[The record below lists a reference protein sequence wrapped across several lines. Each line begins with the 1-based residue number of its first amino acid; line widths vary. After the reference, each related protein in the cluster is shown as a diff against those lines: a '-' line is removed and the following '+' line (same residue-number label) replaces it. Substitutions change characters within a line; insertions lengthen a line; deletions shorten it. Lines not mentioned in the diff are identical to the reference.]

1 MRLTTSGVPAK
12 AGTRPAADRA
22 SDKWAPTFVGAPDGG
37 MAKPISFNEDWRKS
51 PARGKRIMRFA
62 RSLAVGALLLLSLLP
77 ARAAEPYHLRIGWVV
92 AGADLATLM
101 FAKPELA
108 PHAGKSYI
116 PELMH
121 FEGTSTAMQALATGE
136 LDCAA
141 LAYSTF
147 ALGVVNA
154 GLEDLRV
161 IGDGFQD
168 GVPGYHTNG
177 YFVRNDS
184 AIRSVEDLKGKVIAT
199 NQRGSAVDMAVRAM
213 LAKHNL
219 QDKRDVTIIEVRFPE
234 QKAMLKEGKVD
245 LVTTP
250 LPFGADPELLSFAHP
265 LFRQVDAIGRSQMI
279 VRVAREPFLKAHHAE
294 MVDFMEDYLH
304 TLKYLL
310 DPAHHDEAVALLA
323 QVTKQ
328 KPALFE
334 GWAFTDKDYYRDPKG
349 LADLDAL
356 QANIDL
362 QHQLGFLRTSLDVK
376 KHADTSFG
384 DEAGRRLAAEAGH

>member
-1 MRLTTSGVPAK
+1 
-12 AGTRPAADRA
+12 
-22 SDKWAPTFVGAPDGG
+22 
-37 MAKPISFNEDWRKS
+37 
-51 PARGKRIMRFA
+51 MRFG
-62 RSLAVGALLLLSLLP
+62 RLALLVLALALSGLAP
-77 ARAAEPYHLRIGWVV
+77 ARAAEPYRLRIGWIV
-92 AGADLATLM
+92 AGADLATMM

-116 PELMH
+116 PELIH

-136 LDCAA
+136 LDTAA

-154 GLEDLRV
+154 GMQDLRV

-184 AIRSVEDLKGKVIAT
+184 PIRTVEDLKGKIIAT

-219 QDKRDVTIIEVRFPE
+219 QDKRDVTIIEVRFPD

-250 LPFGADPELLSFAHP
+250 LPFGTDPELRSFAHP
-265 LFRQVDAIGRSQMI
+265 LFTQLDAIGRSQMI
-279 VRVAREPFLKAHHAE
+279 VRVAREPFLKAHRAA
-294 MVDFMEDYLH
+294 MVDFLEDYLH
-304 TLKYLL
+304 TLQYLL
-310 DPAHHDEAVALLA
+310 DPAHHAEGVALLS

-328 KPALFE
+328 KPELFDS
-334 GWAFTDKDYYRDPKG
+334 WAFTHKDYFRDPKA
-349 LADLDAL
+349 LADLGAL

-362 QHQLGFLRTSLDVK
+362 QHQLGFLRSSLEVK
-376 KHADTSFG
+376 KYSDNSIAE
-384 DEAGRRLAAEAGH
+384 EAGRRLAPAAGH

>member
-1 MRLTTSGVPAK
+1 MRLPDHKRARDGRYAMRLVRTAVLLLA
-12 AGTRPAADRA
+12 AIVLIRPA
-22 SDKWAPTFVGAPDGG
+22 S
-37 MAKPISFNEDWRKS
+37 
-51 PARGKRIMRFA
+51 
-62 RSLAVGALLLLSLLP
+62 
-77 ARAAEPYHLRIGWVV
+77 AEPDHLRIGWVV
-92 AGADLATLM
+92 AGADLATVM
-101 FAKPELA
+101 FAEPELA
-108 PHAGKSYI
+108 PHAGKSYV
-116 PELMH
+116 PELIH

-154 GLEDLRV
+154 GMQDLRV

-184 AIRSVEDLKGKVIAT
+184 PIRTVEDLKGKIIAT

-219 QDKRDVTIIEVRFPE
+219 QDKRDVTIIEVRFPD
-234 QKAMLKEGKVD
+234 QTAMLKEGKVD

-265 LFRQVDAIGRSQMI
+265 LFTQVDAIGRSQMI

-294 MVDFMEDYLH
+294 MVDFMED
-304 TLKYLL
+304 
-310 DPAHHDEAVALLA
+310 
-323 QVTKQ
+323 
-328 KPALFE
+328 
-334 GWAFTDKDYYRDPKG
+334 
-349 LADLDAL
+349 
-356 QANIDL
+356 
-362 QHQLGFLRTSLDVK
+362 
-376 KHADTSFG
+376 
-384 DEAGRRLAAEAGH
+384 

>member
-1 MRLTTSGVPAK
+1 MRSV
-12 AGTRPAADRA
+12 
-22 SDKWAPTFVGAPDGG
+22 
-37 MAKPISFNEDWRKS
+37 
-51 PARGKRIMRFA
+51 RIP
-62 RSLAVGALLLLSLLP
+62 VIGALLLLFVLP
-77 ARAAEPYHLRIGWVV
+77 AQAEPYHLRIGWVV

-116 PELMH
+116 PELTH

-136 LDCAA
+136 LDTAA

-154 GLEDLRV
+154 GMQDLRV

-184 AIRSVEDLKGKVIAT
+184 PIRSIADLKGKIIAT

-219 QDKRDVTIIEVRFPE
+219 QDKRDVTIIEVRFPD

-250 LPFGADPELLSFAHP
+250 LPFGADPELLSFARP
-265 LFRQVDAIGRSQMI
+265 LFTQVEAIGRSQMI
-279 VRVAREPFLKAHHAE
+279 VRVAREPFLKAHRAE
-294 MVDFMEDYLH
+294 MVDFMEDYVR

-310 DPAHHDEAVALLA
+310 DPAHHAEAVALLA

-328 KPALFE
+328 KPALFDS
-334 GWAFTDKDYYRDPKG
+334 WAFTNKDYYRDPKG
-349 LADLDAL
+349 QADLGAL

-362 QHQLGFLRTSLDVK
+362 QHQLGFLRASLEVTK
-376 KHADTSFG
+376 YADNDLTA
-384 DEAGRRLAAEAGH
+384 EAVRRLAAEAGH

>member
-1 MRLTTSGVPAK
+1 
-12 AGTRPAADRA
+12 
-22 SDKWAPTFVGAPDGG
+22 
-37 MAKPISFNEDWRKS
+37 
-51 PARGKRIMRFA
+51 
-62 RSLAVGALLLLSLLP
+62 
-77 ARAAEPYHLRIGWVV
+77 
-92 AGADLATLM
+92 M

-108 PHAGKSYI
+108 PHAGKTYI
-116 PELMH
+116 PELTH

-136 LDCAA
+136 LDTAA

-154 GLEDLRV
+154 GMQDLRV

-184 AIRSVEDLKGKVIAT
+184 PIRTVEDLKGKVIAT

-219 QDKRDVTIIEVRFPE
+219 QDKRDVTMIEVRFPD

-245 LVTTP
+245 LITSP
-250 LPFGADPELLSFAHP
+250 LPFGTDPELLAFAHP
-265 LFRQVDAIGRSQMI
+265 LFTQVEAIGRSQMI
-279 VRVAREPFLKAHHAE
+279 VRVAREPFLKAHRAE

-304 TLKYLL
+304 AMRWLL
-310 DPAHHDEAVALLA
+310 DPAHHDDAVALMA
-323 QVTKQ
+323 QVTKG
-328 KPALFE
+328 KPE
-334 GWAFTDKDYYRDPKG
+334 MYRDWAFTKQDYYRDPAA
-349 LADLDAL
+349 LPNLEAL

-362 QHQLGFLRTSLDVK
+362 QHQLGFLRKSVEVK
-376 KHADTSFG
+376 QHAELG
-384 DEAGRRLAAEAGH
+384 IAEEAAKRLEKQPGIR

>member
-1 MRLTTSGVPAK
+1 MVLFRRTVITTAIVAMFAS
-12 AGTRPAADRA
+12 AAC
-22 SDKWAPTFVGAPDGG
+22 
-37 MAKPISFNEDWRKS
+37 
-51 PARGKRIMRFA
+51 
-62 RSLAVGALLLLSLLP
+62 
-77 ARAAEPYHLRIGWVV
+77 AAEPYKLRIGWVV
-92 AGADLATLM
+92 AGTDFGTMM

-108 PHAGKSYI
+108 PHAGKTYI

-136 LDCAA
+136 LDTAA

-147 ALGVVNA
+147 ALGIVNA
-154 GLEDLRV
+154 GMQDLRV

-184 AIRSVEDLKGKVIAT
+184 PIRMVEDLKGKIIAT

-219 QDKRDVTIIEVRFPE
+219 QDKRDVTMIEVRFPD

-245 LVTTP
+245 LITSP
-250 LPFGADPELLSFAHP
+250 LPFGADPELLAFAHP
-265 LFRQVDAIGRSQMI
+265 LFTQVDAIGRSQMI
-279 VRVAREPFLKAHHAE
+279 VRVAREPFLKAHREAI
-294 MVDFMEDYLH
+294 VDFMEDYLH
-304 TLKYLL
+304 TVHYLL
-310 DPAHHDEAVALLA
+310 DPAHHAEAVALLA

-328 KPALFE
+328 KPELFDS
-334 GWAFTDKDYYRDPKG
+334 WAFTNKDYYRDPKG
-349 LADLDAL
+349 LPDLDAL

-362 QHQLGFLRTSLDVK
+362 EHQLGFLRSPLGVK
-376 KHADTSFG
+376 KYSDNSIAE
-384 DEAGRRLAAEAGH
+384 EAARRLAPEAGH

>member
-1 MRLTTSGVPAK
+1 MRSV
-12 AGTRPAADRA
+12 
-22 SDKWAPTFVGAPDGG
+22 
-37 MAKPISFNEDWRKS
+37 
-51 PARGKRIMRFA
+51 RI
-62 RSLAVGALLLLSLLP
+62 LAIATLLLLSVLP
-77 ARAAEPYHLRIGWVV
+77 ARAAEPHHLRIGWVV
-92 AGADLATLM
+92 AGADFATLM

-108 PHAGKSYI
+108 RHAGKSYI
-116 PELMH
+116 PELTH

-154 GLEDLRV
+154 GMQDLRV

-168 GVPGYHTNG
+168 GVAGYHTNG
-177 YFVRNDS
+177 YFVRNHS
-184 AIRSVEDLKGKVIAT
+184 PIRTVEDLKGKIIAT

-219 QDKRDVTIIEVRFPE
+219 QDKRDVTIIEVRFPD

-265 LFRQVDAIGRSQMI
+265 LFTQLDAIGRSQMI

-294 MVDFMEDYLH
+294 MVDFMEDYLR

-310 DPAHHDEAVALLA
+310 DPANHAEAVALLA

-334 GWAFTDKDYYRDPKG
+334 SWAFTNKDYYRDPKG

-376 KHADTSFG
+376 KHADNSFTE
-384 DEAGRRLAAEAGH
+384 EAVRRLAAEAGH